1 MGTIKTTIVH
11 ESPKQRRQDMRASPK
26 EKTYTK
32 VTIGKERIIGEKRY
46 ILNPDGTKNILNEN
60 YNMGVDDTISRFD
73 RCNQFD
79 GRVLYKDF
87 NQSGQAVNTQE
98 QVSQKFQRIFDNQ
111 TTTGEAKS
119 TIDYNTDINI
129 METFPKYNFINDTSV
144 EGEILDKNGTCY
156 DFNTQQVK
164 NSNHFGDSKVFDDLQ
179 IIPYQFG

>member
-1 MGTIKTTIVH
+1 
-11 ESPKQRRQDMRASPK
+11 MRASPK

-73 RCNQFD
+73 GCNQFD

-98 QVSQKFQRIFDNQ
+98 QVS
-111 TTTGEAKS
+111 
-119 TIDYNTDINI
+119 
-129 METFPKYNFINDTSV
+129 
-144 EGEILDKNGTCY
+144 
-156 DFNTQQVK
+156 
-164 NSNHFGDSKVFDDLQ
+164 
-179 IIPYQFG
+179 